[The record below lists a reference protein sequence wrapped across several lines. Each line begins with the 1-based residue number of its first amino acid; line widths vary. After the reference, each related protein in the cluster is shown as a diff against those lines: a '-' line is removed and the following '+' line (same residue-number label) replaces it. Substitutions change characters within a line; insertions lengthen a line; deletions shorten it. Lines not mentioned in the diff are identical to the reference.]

1 MARPVERVAVV
12 GRDAA
17 LWLTALGLRR
27 AFGAAGVQI
36 EAVELPTQVRGVDV
50 YAALPS
56 LESLHRALKLE
67 HNDVLAGAGGVT
79 SLGQRFVNWSKGGG
93 SFIHAYDSIGASVN
107 NVDFIQFWMKA
118 RSEGMRVPLQA
129 FSIGATAA
137 EQGRYIGP
145 GDVSSSFSRAASGCN
160 LDAQAYIALLRRA
173 AVKAGVVV
181 TSGQVTSVARDGER
195 ITSIRLG
202 SGVQVEADLFV
213 DASGV
218 DAVLMKGAPGDAFE
232 SSRET
237 FGADR
242 LLAVTAPRLNPLP
255 SFNQITAFR
264 GGWIGQY
271 PLQNRTAILV
281 AYNPQVFPEKD
292 LFMALAQVTGLKP
305 DANAFGSPIAPG
317 VRAKPWIGNCVAVGD
332 AAGVIEPL
340 DANGLHLTHVGLSH
354 LISHFPVDAD
364 DMGEA
369 PGFNRAF
376 AAHAGNM
383 RDYVQ
388 AHYRLNRRFD
398 EPFWDYVRERP
409 VSANLAWK
417 LEMFGARGRVPM
429 FDDEAFEADDWISL
443 FVGHGMTAEAWD
455 PLVDSLTRDE
465 QIEHFQ
471 KMLAYIAGEV
481 GQMPSL
487 EAHLEFNMPSNGG
500 GGGLL

>member
-1 MARPVERVAVV
+1 MARPVERVVVV

-27 AFGAAGVQI
+27 TFARAGVMV
-36 EAVELPTQVRGVDV
+36 EAIELPTQVRRVDA

-56 LESLHRALKLE
+56 LESLHLLLGLDHAE
-67 HNDVLAGAGGVT
+67 VLGASGGVA

-107 NVDFIQFWMKA
+107 NVDFIQFWLKA
-118 RSEGMRVPLQA
+118 RSEGLRAPLHS
-129 FSIGATAA
+129 FSIGAAAA
-137 EQGRYIGP
+137 EAGRYIGP

-160 LDAQAYIALLRRA
+160 LDAQPYVAVLRRFA
-173 AVKAGVVV
+173 LKAGV
-181 TSGQVTSVARDGER
+181 SASAGPVAEVRRDGER
-195 ITSIRLG
+195 ITSLRLAG
-202 SGVQVEADLFV
+202 GREVEADLFV
-213 DASGV
+213 DASGA
-218 DAVLMKGAPGDAFE
+218 DAVLMADAPGDAFE
-232 SSRET
+232 SWRET
-237 FGADR
+237 FGVGR
-242 LLAVTAPRLNPLP
+242 LLAVTAPRMAPLP
-255 SFNQITAFR
+255 SFNQISAFS

-271 PLQNRTAILV
+271 PLQNRTAV
-281 AYNPQVFPEKD
+281 VAAYNPQVFPEKD
-292 LFMALAQVTGLKP
+292 LFLALAQVTGLRPEP
-305 DANAFGSPIAPG
+305 DAFGSLVHPG
-317 VRAKPWIGNCVAVGD
+317 VRSRAWIGNCVAIGD
-332 AAGVIEPL
+332 AAGVLEPL

-354 LISHFPVDAD
+354 LISHFPIDAD

-369 PGFNRAF
+369 AGFNRAF
-376 AAHAGNM
+376 VSHAGNL

-409 VSANLAWK
+409 VSSNLAWK

-429 FDDEAFEADDWISL
+429 FDDEAFEVDDWLSMLI
-443 FVGHGMTAEAWD
+443 GHGLNPETWD

-481 GQMPSL
+481 GQMTSL
-487 EAHLEFNMPSNGG
+487 EAHLEFNMPSSG
-500 GGGLL
+500 GGGLF